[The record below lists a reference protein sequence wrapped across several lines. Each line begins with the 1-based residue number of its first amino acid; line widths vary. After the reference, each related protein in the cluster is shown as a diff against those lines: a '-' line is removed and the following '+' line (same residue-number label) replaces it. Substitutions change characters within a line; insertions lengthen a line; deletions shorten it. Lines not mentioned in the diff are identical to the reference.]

1 MALCASV
8 SIPTDGFRLGA
19 MLSIHSDVRVEY
31 ERLVPLDSR
40 GVSYLWV
47 TGIDTDEAIDL
58 LGADPDVAA
67 AEPIAESRE
76 GVLAGVEWT
85 ADHPLLDTL
94 AAVDATCLRAVGSAD
109 GWRLSLRFR
118 SRDRLADCYR
128 QCVSDEIPLT
138 VEQIHT
144 TAWSVEGG
152 HEAVLTGVQ
161 RETLAAALDQ
171 GYFAVPRTAT
181 LQDLAREFDVS
192 DTAISQRIRR
202 GVARLLA
209 AELTGDRPSDVRPV
223 STEPR

>member
-8 SIPTDGFRLGA
+8 SLPTDGFRLGTT
-19 MLSIHSDVRVEY
+19 LSTGPDVRVEF
-31 ERLVPLDSR
+31 ERVVPFDSQ
-40 GVSYLWV
+40 GGSYLWLTGV
-47 TGIDTDEAIDL
+47 HADGGIDRL
-58 LGADPDVAA
+58 RADPDVAA
-67 AEPIAESRE
+67 AEQVAESRD
-76 GVLAGVEWT
+76 GVLAGVDWAEG
-85 ADHPLLDTL
+85 HPLLETL
-94 AAVDATCLRAVGSAD
+94 SAVDAACLRAIGTAD
-109 GWRLSLRFR
+109 GWRLSLRFP

-128 QCVSDEIPLT
+128 RCVNEEIPLT